1 MRLAVDIGGTFTDVV
16 LEIGDARA
24 AGRRLTRKV
33 LTTPR
38 APEEAVMDGT
48 RTILKDAGRRFADI
62 EVFVH
67 GTTLATNAVIERKGA
82 KTALIA
88 TEGFRDTL
96 EIAYESRYDQ
106 YDVFIEKPRQ
116 LVPRALRFTVPE
128 RLDVQGN
135 VRLPLDE
142 PAVRALVP
150 ILRREGVSA
159 VAIAYLHSYADPV
172 HELRTREILLE
183 AMPELSITLSC
194 EVCPEV
200 REYDRTSTAVA
211 NAYIQ
216 PLIAGYLARLRDGFA
231 AEGFRGTVYLMTSG
245 GGLTALESARKF
257 PIRLV
262 ESGPAGGA
270 ILAANIA
277 AERGEDKVLSFDMG
291 GTTAKICL
299 IQHYTPFKSRSFEV
313 DRAARFLKGS
323 GLPLRIPV
331 IEMVEI
337 GAGGGSIARVDELK
351 RIVVGPDSA
360 GAEPGPASYG
370 RGGDKPTVTDA
381 DVVLGKIDPA
391 RFAGGTI
398 HLDVESASK
407 ALDATIGSELALSG
421 EMAAYGVGEIVDENM
436 ANAARVHAVERG
448 AVIGEHTM
456 IAFGGAA
463 PLHAARLAEK
473 LGLDRIVVP
482 PNAGVGSAVGFLQ
495 APVAYELIHSRY
507 MRLDEFDPAAAN
519 ALIEEMAREA
529 HALVAPG
536 ARGQKV
542 VETRVAYMR
551 YVGQGHEITVPLPV
565 RALTAGDAE
574 ALRTAFEKEYAVL
587 FERHIPDAAIEVLS
601 WSVTVSTEV
610 RRPEVVTPPRRQPP
624 PRPVGTR
631 RFFDARLSQ
640 HVEVPVYWRND
651 LVPGSTV
658 TGPAI
663 IAEDETSTFVSATF
677 EAWLDAAGGIVL
689 ERKTSTN
696 RPQAA

>member
-1 MRLAVDIGGTFTDVV
+1 VSDAIRLAVDIGGTFTDVV
-16 LEIGDARA
+16 LETGDPLAG
-24 AGRRLTRKV
+24 GRRLTRKV

-38 APEEAVMDGT
+38 APEAAVMDGT
-48 RTILKDAGRRFADI
+48 RAILRDAGRALGDI
-62 EVFVH
+62 DVFVH
-67 GTTLATNAVIERKGA
+67 GTTLATNAIIERKGA

-88 TEGFRDTL
+88 TDGFRDTL

-128 RLDVQGN
+128 RMDVHGR

-142 PAVRALVP
+142 AAVRALAP
-150 ILRREGVSA
+150 LLQREQVDA
-159 VAIAYLHSYADPV
+159 VAIAYLHSYANPA
-172 HELRTREILLE
+172 HELRTREILQA
-183 AMPELSITLSC
+183 AMPALSITLSC
-194 EVCPEV
+194 EACPEV

-216 PLIAGYLARLRDGFA
+216 PLMAGYLARLRDGFA
-231 AEGFRGTVYLMTSG
+231 AEGFRGMIYLMTSG
-245 GGLTALESARKF
+245 GGLTALETARRF

-270 ILAANIA
+270 ILAANAA

-299 IQHYTPFKSRSFEV
+299 IQDYTPFKSRSFEV

-337 GAGGGSIARVDELK
+337 GAGGGSIARVDALK

-370 RGGDKPTVTDA
+370 CGGDEPTVTDA
-381 DVVLGKIDPA
+381 DVLLGKIDPD

-398 HLDVESASK
+398 RLDVEGARRALASA
-407 ALDATIGSELALSG
+407 IGDELALPA
-421 EMAAYGVGEIVDENM
+421 EMAAYGVGEIIDENM

-473 LGLDRIVVP
+473 LGIDRIVVP

-507 MRLDEFDPAAAN
+507 MRLDAFDPAAAN
-519 ALIEEMAREA
+519 ALIDGMAREA

-536 ARGQKV
+536 ARGQTV

-551 YVGQGHEITVPLPV
+551 YVGQGHEITVPLP
-565 RALTAGDAE
+565 AHPLANGDAE
-574 ALRTAFEKEYAVL
+574 GLRTAFERAYAQL
-587 FERHIPDAAIEVLS
+587 FERPIPGAAIEALS
-601 WSVTVSTEV
+601 WSVTVSTDA
-610 RRPEVVTPPRRQPP
+610 RRPAAVAPPRRQAPP
-624 PRPVGTR
+624 QPVGAR
-631 RFFDARLSQ
+631 PFFDARLSQ
-640 HVEVPVYWRND
+640 RVDVPVYWRSD
-651 LVPGSTV
+651 FAPGATV
-658 TGPAI
+658 AGPAI
-663 IAEDETSTFVSATF
+663 IAEDETSTFVSASF
-677 EAWLDAAGGIVL
+677 DAWLDAGGGIVL
-689 ERKTSTN
+689 ERKT
-696 RPQAA
+696 